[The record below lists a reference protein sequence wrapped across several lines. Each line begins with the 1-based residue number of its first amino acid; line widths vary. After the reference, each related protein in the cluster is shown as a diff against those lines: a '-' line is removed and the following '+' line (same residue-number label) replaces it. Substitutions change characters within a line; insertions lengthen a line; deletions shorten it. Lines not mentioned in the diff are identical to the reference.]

1 MASIKRLDCRFVA
14 AAVGGWSGGNAAV
27 RLNNESTLSVRV
39 DSIDT
44 QDGSARLLGAGG
56 SSAFVVAQLRAW
68 SLHILETDTTGSIT
82 VTTVFGQESRD
93 GRLKAVHSRA
103 SFLPIDVRDFS
114 AQPSASQYYGDCEVG
129 R

>member
-1 MASIKRLDCRFVA
+1 MKILAL
-14 AAVGGWSGGNAAV
+14 AAV

-39 DSIDT
+39 DSIDA
-44 QDGSARLLGAGG
+44 QDGSAQMRGPGS
-56 SSAFVVAQLRAW
+56 SSAFVVAQARGW
-68 SLHILETDTTGSIT
+68 SLHILEADPTGSIT
-82 VTTVFGQESRD
+82 VTTVFAQESHN

-103 SFLPIDVRDFS
+103 SYLPIDVRDFS